1 MLPSAAS
8 VDDDGTMSRVFYRNP
23 THTYPMGF
31 RGEGVY
37 LYDVDGKQYLDGS
50 GGAAVSCLGHG
61 HPVVIDAIK
70 KQLDALAY
78 AHTAF
83 FTNEPQ
89 EQMAARLVDRF
100 GDDDARVYFLSG
112 GSEANEAAI
121 KLTRQYWLARGC
133 PDKRLI
139 ISRNQSYHGNTLGAL
154 SASGNPGRTKV
165 FGPLL
170 HDWPKVDPCYAYRHK
185 EDHESDEDYGLRAA
199 RSLEDKILEAGEE
212 NVAAFIAETV
222 VGATLGAVPAVRGYL
237 RAIQDICDRHKVLL
251 ILDEVMSG
259 SGRTGTYFAFEQDG
273 ITPDIVT
280 IAKGLGGGYQPIAA
294 TIAHGFIHDAVVDE
308 FGSFAHGHTYI
319 GHATAC
325 AAACAVSDVI
335 DHDDLLSNVQQM
347 GGLLMDELHNAF
359 AEHPNVGDIRG
370 RGLFV
375 GIELVVDRTEKRPAA
390 ASLAGEIKNE
400 AMEQGLII
408 YPGGGTVDGTVG
420 AHILLAPPFI
430 YDSTHV
436 DELVGKLQTVLTNID
451 IVA

>member
-1 MLPSAAS
+1 
-8 VDDDGTMSRVFYRNP
+8 MSSVFYRNP
-23 THTYPMGF
+23 THAYPMGF

-37 LYDVDGKQYLDGS
+37 LYDTDGKQYLDGS

-61 HPVVIDAIK
+61 HPVVIEAIK

-89 EQMAARLVDRF
+89 EQLAAQLVDRF

-121 KLTRQYWLARGC
+121 KLTRQYWLAKDC

-139 ISRNQSYHGNTLGAL
+139 ISRNQSYHGNTIGAL
-154 SASGNPGRTKV
+154 SASGNPGRTKI
-165 FGPLL
+165 FGPIL

-185 EDHESDEDYGLRAA
+185 HEHESEEDYGQRVA
-199 RSLEDKILEAGEE
+199 RSLEDKILEVGAD

-222 VGATLGAVPAVRGYL
+222 VGATLGAVPAVRSYL
-237 RAIQDICDRHKVLL
+237 RAVQDICDRHKVLL

-280 IAKGLGGGYQPIAA
+280 IAKGLGGGYQAIAA

-325 AAACAVSDVI
+325 AAALAVSEVI
-335 DHDDLLSNVQQM
+335 DHEDLLSNVQQM
-347 GGLLMDELHNAF
+347 GGLLQDELHNAF

-375 GIELVVDRTEKRPAA
+375 GIELVTDRAEKMPAA
-390 ASLAGEIKNE
+390 ASLAGRIKNE
-400 AMEQGLII
+400 AMDQGLVI
-408 YPGGGTVDGTVG
+408 YPGGGTADGTHG

-430 YDSTHV
+430 YDGRNV
-436 DELVGKLQTVLTNID
+436 DELVGKLRTVLASVD
-451 IVA
+451 IVS